1 MGFRRAGIRTIL
13 VGDMRG
19 LRLGAR
25 RARFG
30 AGALVAAAAV
40 TLSACTGSG
49 YQYVKNGSNGS
60 GTYFKVPNAWRVYDE
75 NAFIRSRHLSP
86 TKAKAAK
93 ADSWTIA
100 FDASSKPSLKHF
112 NELATKEPFGI
123 AEVRK
128 LDPQERDSFSLMAM
142 RNYFVPVDD
151 LAQNG
156 GNVVPLR
163 LDDFTRDGGF
173 HGLRFTFEVTLPTDK
188 ESVTVDQVS
197 IIDAGTKEIHF
208 LAVSCSSSC
217 YDRKKDTI
225 NKIVDSWTVKER

>member
-1 MGFRRAGIRTIL
+1 
-13 VGDMRG
+13 MRG
-19 LRLGAR
+19 LRLDAR

-93 ADSWTIA
+93 ADSWTVA

-112 NELATKEPFGI
+112 NQLATKEPFGI

-156 GNVVPLR
+156 GDVVPLR

-173 HGLRFTFEVTLPTDK
+173 HGLRFTFEVTLPTEK

-197 IIDAGTKEIHF
+197 IIDAGTKEVHF

>member
-1 MGFRRAGIRTIL
+1 
-13 VGDMRG
+13 MRG

-156 GNVVPLR
+156 GNVLPLR

-208 LAVSCSSSC
+208 LAVSCS
-217 YDRKKDTI
+217 
-225 NKIVDSWTVKER
+225 

>member
-1 MGFRRAGIRTIL
+1 
-13 VGDMRG
+13 MRG

>member
-1 MGFRRAGIRTIL
+1 
-13 VGDMRG
+13 MRG
-19 LRLGAR
+19 LRLSAR

-100 FDASSKPSLKHF
+100 FDASSRPTLKHF
-112 NELATKEPFGI
+112 NQLATKEPFGI

-128 LDPQERDSFSLMAM
+128 LAPEERDSFSLMAM

-151 LAQNG
+151 IAQSG
-156 GNVVPLR
+156 GDVVPLR

-173 HGLRFTFEVTLPTDK
+173 HGLRFTFELSLPTDK
-188 ESVTVDQVS
+188 ETVTIDQVS
-197 IIDAGTKEIHF
+197 IVDAGTKEVHF

>member
-1 MGFRRAGIRTIL
+1 
-13 VGDMRG
+13 MRG

-49 YQYVKNGSNGS
+49 YQYVKNGSDGS

-156 GNVVPLR
+156 GDVVPLR

>member
-1 MGFRRAGIRTIL
+1 
-13 VGDMRG
+13 MRG

-156 GNVVPLR
+156 GDVVPLR

-173 HGLRFTFEVTLPTDK
+173 HGLRFTFEVTLPTEK

-197 IIDAGTKEIHF
+197 IIDAGTKEVHF

>member
-1 MGFRRAGIRTIL
+1 
-13 VGDMRG
+13 MRG
-19 LRLGAR
+19 LRLDAR

-93 ADSWTIA
+93 ADSWTVA

-112 NELATKEPFGI
+112 NQLATKEPFGI

-151 LAQNG
+151 LAQTG
-156 GNVVPLR
+156 GDVVPLR

-173 HGLRFTFEVTLPTDK
+173 HGLRFTFEVTLPTEK

-197 IIDAGTKEIHF
+197 IIDAGTKEVHF

>member
-1 MGFRRAGIRTIL
+1 
-13 VGDMRG
+13 MRG

-30 AGALVAAAAV
+30 AGALLAAAAV

-128 LDPQERDSFSLMAM
+128 LDAQERDSFSLMAM

-156 GNVVPLR
+156 GDVVPLR
-163 LDDFTRDGGF
+163 LDDFTREGGF
-173 HGLRFTFEVTLPTDK
+173 HGLRFTFEVTLPTDQ

>member
-1 MGFRRAGIRTIL
+1 
-13 VGDMRG
+13 MRG

-156 GNVVPLR
+156 GDVVPLR

>member
-1 MGFRRAGIRTIL
+1 
-13 VGDMRG
+13 MRG
-19 LRLGAR
+19 PRLGAR

-30 AGALVAAAAV
+30 AGALVAVAV
-40 TLSACTGSG
+40 LSACTGSG

-60 GTYFKVPNAWRVYDE
+60 GTYFKVPDAWRVYDE
-75 NAFIRSRHLSP
+75 NAFIKSRHLSP

-93 ADSWTIA
+93 ADSWTVA
-100 FDASSKPSLKHF
+100 FDANSKPSLKHF
-112 NELATKEPFGI
+112 NQLTTKEPFGI

-151 LAQNG
+151 LAQSG
-156 GNVVPLR
+156 GEVVPLR
-163 LDDFTRDGGF
+163 LDEFTRDGGF
-173 HGLRFTFEVTLPTDK
+173 HGLRFTFELSLPSDNQP
-188 ESVTVDQVS
+188 VTVDQVS
-197 IIDAGTKEIHF
+197 IIDTGTKEVHF

-217 YDRKKDTI
+217 YERKKDTI

>member
-1 MGFRRAGIRTIL
+1 
-13 VGDMRG
+13 MRG

-151 LAQNG
+151 LAQTG
-156 GNVVPLR
+156 GDVVPLR

>member
-1 MGFRRAGIRTIL
+1 MLFR
-13 VGDMRG
+13 
-19 LRLGAR
+19 
-25 RARFG
+25 
-30 AGALVAAAAV
+30 
-40 TLSACTGSG
+40 SAWH
-49 YQYVKNGSNGS
+49 V
-60 GTYFKVPNAWRVYDE
+60 FDE

-86 TKAKAAK
+86 TKAKAAR

-100 FDASSKPSLKHF
+100 FDASSRPTLKHF
-112 NELATKEPFGI
+112 NQLATKEPFGI

-128 LDPQERDSFSLMAM
+128 LAPEERDSFSLMAM

-151 LAQNG
+151 IAQSG
-156 GNVVPLR
+156 GDVVPLR

-173 HGLRFTFEVTLPTDK
+173 HGLRFTFELSLPTDK
-188 ESVTVDQVS
+188 ETVTIDQVS
-197 IIDAGTKEIHF
+197 IVDAGTKEVHF

>member
-1 MGFRRAGIRTIL
+1 
-13 VGDMRG
+13 MRG

-156 GNVVPLR
+156 GDVVPLR

-173 HGLRFTFEVTLPTDK
+173 HGLRFTFVVPLPTDT

>member
-1 MGFRRAGIRTIL
+1 MAAPRVAGCT
-13 VGDMRG
+13 
-19 LRLGAR
+19 AR
-25 RARFG
+25 RG
-30 AGALVAAAAV
+30 GVLILLCAAAFA
-40 TLSACTGSG
+40 LSACTGSG

-60 GTYFKVPNAWRVYDE
+60 GTYFKVPDAWHVYDE
-75 NAFIRSRHLSP
+75 NAFIKSRHLSP

-100 FDASSKPSLKHF
+100 FDASSKPTLKHF

-128 LDPQERDSFSLMAM
+128 LDPQERDSFSLVAM

-156 GNVVPLR
+156 GDVVPLR

-173 HGLRFTFEVTLPTDK
+173 HGLRFTFEVTLPTEK

-197 IIDAGTKEIHF
+197 IIDAGTKEVHF

-217 YDRKKDTI
+217 YERKKDTI

>member
-188 ESVTVDQVS
+188 ESVTVDQV
-197 IIDAGTKEIHF
+197 
-208 LAVSCSSSC
+208 
-217 YDRKKDTI
+217 
-225 NKIVDSWTVKER
+225 

>member
-156 GNVVPLR
+156 GDVVPLR

>member
-1 MGFRRAGIRTIL
+1 
-13 VGDMRG
+13 MRG
-19 LRLGAR
+19 LTLGAR

-156 GNVVPLR
+156 GDVVPLR